1 MARAAVAKLRELAGT
16 DRWKADEETAAWL
29 KETAALIVPDTR

>member
-1 MARAAVAKLRELAGT
+1 MARAAVAKLRDLAAS

-29 KETAALIVPDTR
+29 KEAEALIVPDTR